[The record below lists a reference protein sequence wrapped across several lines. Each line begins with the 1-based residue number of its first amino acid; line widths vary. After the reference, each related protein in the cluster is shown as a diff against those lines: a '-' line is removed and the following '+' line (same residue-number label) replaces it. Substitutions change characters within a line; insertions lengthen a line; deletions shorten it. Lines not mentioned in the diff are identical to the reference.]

1 LGISERSP
9 CYSRGSENVSGFK
22 TTGRFVTRGH
32 CSSTARAPGIQVMT
46 ENEKSEYDPTQR
58 LSFKEKL
65 GYGLGDTASNFFFQV
80 FNIFLLYYYTD
91 VFGIDPALVGV
102 MFIVTKVVDAISDPL
117 MGIIADRTNSRW
129 GKFRP
134 YLLWGAIPY
143 GVLGYA
149 MFAGPELSDVGKL
162 AYAYVTY
169 TLMMLA
175 YTVINI
181 PYSALM
187 GVMSS
192 NSLERTSL
200 SSYRFVCAFSAAW
213 IIGTFVTP
221 LKTILGGGDE
231 GQGFRLTM
239 MLFAVLSIALFW
251 VTFAT
256 TRERVKPLQEKA
268 DLKLDFQAML
278 ANAPWLA
285 LFFAAIFTLMNV
297 AVRNGAI
304 MYYFKYYVGDDGSA
318 IFLIFDQTA
327 VFMSLG
333 LFAMITGIACTKALA
348 SRFDKRQLLIVLSIL
363 NALLMAVFFFI
374 PPDRYWLM
382 VIVNMLSALVIGP
395 TPALVWAMYAD
406 TADYGEWK
414 SGRRTTGL
422 VFSALQFAQK
432 LGLAVGAGLSGIIL
446 SLFGFIA
453 NQPQTEAALTGIRL
467 MFSIFPAGLALA
479 GVVAVLFYP
488 LRDKKVKEIEAELNL
503 RHGYGDED
511 GAAEATV

>member
-1 LGISERSP
+1 
-9 CYSRGSENVSGFK
+9 
-22 TTGRFVTRGH
+22 
-32 CSSTARAPGIQVMT
+32 MT
-46 ENEKSEYDPTQR
+46 ENKQSDYDPTQR
-58 LSFKEKL
+58 LTFKEKL

-102 MFIVTKVVDAISDPL
+102 MFIVTKVVDAISDPV
-117 MGIIADRTNSRW
+117 MGLIADRTNSRW

-143 GVLGYA
+143 GLLGFA
-149 MFAGPELSDVGKL
+149 MFAGPDLTATGKL
-162 AYAYVTY
+162 VYAYVTY

-192 NSLERTSL
+192 NSVERTSL
-200 SSYRFVCAFSAAW
+200 SSFRFVCAFSAAW
-213 IIGTFVTP
+213 VIGTFVTP

-231 GQGFRLTM
+231 AQGFRLTM
-239 MLFAVLSIALFW
+239 ALFALISIALFW

-256 TRERVKPLQEKA
+256 TRERIKPLQEKS

-278 ANAPWLA
+278 GNLPWIT
-285 LFFAAIFTLMNV
+285 LFFAAIFTLMNA
-297 AVRNGAI
+297 AVRNGTI
-304 MYYFKYYVGDDGSA
+304 MYYFKYYVGDDGMP
-318 IFLIFDQTA
+318 IFLIFDKTA

-333 LFAMITGIACTKALA
+333 LVAIVAGIACTKALA
-348 SRFDKRQLLIVLSIL
+348 SRFDKRLLVIVLSTL
-363 NALLMAVFFFI
+363 NALAMAAFYFI
-374 PPDRYWLM
+374 PPDRFVLM
-382 VIVNMLSALVIGP
+382 TVVNMFATLVIGP
-395 TPALVWAMYAD
+395 TIALVWAMYAD

-414 SGRRTTGL
+414 TGRRTTGL

-432 LGLAVGAGLSGIIL
+432 LGLAVGAGLAGIIL

-453 NQPQTEAALTGIRL
+453 NEVQSDQSINGIRL
-467 MFSIFPAGLALA
+467 MFSIFPAALAMA

-488 LRDKKVKEIEAELNL
+488 LRDTKVKEIEAELNK
-503 RHGYGDED
+503 RHGFGND
-511 GAAEATV
+511 GEAVTTS